1 MYQSI
6 SYKENDITKGIVTS
20 IKKYGAFLSF
30 EGGYIGLL
38 HISEIST
45 NFVNNIGTFFK
56 VGDVITVLIKS
67 IDKNTKFLKL
77 SIKDL
82 PDDLNEFKE
91 ILPSKKVTTY
101 IKDIDFSKLEKI
113 LPKMIQDEL
122 EREKHYE
129 V

>member
-6 SYKENDITKGIVTS
+6 NYKDNDITKGIVTS